1 MSVQYNQLLFISF
14 LILLK
19 LLESCISSKGKL
31 RMIVFNFTCMLHK
44 IILFYIFV
52 LLQSDSPFTG
62 GVFFLTIHFP
72 TDYPF
77 KPPKVSAPSSFVHFC
92 FKTIYYKIPKRILW
106 LCLIVWYFGK
116 DLTCRSCQIKFF
128 VCNDRNPTQILLAW
142 CSL

>member
-1 MSVQYNQLLFISF
+1 
-14 LILLK
+14 
-19 LLESCISSKGKL
+19 
-31 RMIVFNFTCMLHK
+31 MIVFNFTCMLQK

-92 FKTIYYKIPKRILW
+92 FKTIYNKIPKRILW
-106 LCLIVWYFGK
+106 LCLIV
-116 DLTCRSCQIKFF
+116 
-128 VCNDRNPTQILLAW
+128 
-142 CSL
+142 